1 MPATRLVTDSASDL
15 TREEAAG
22 RGVEIVDLDV
32 RLGEIPPSETR
43 TWPAER
49 FWEEC
54 AKTDALPETS
64 APSPGAFK
72 EAFSRAG
79 EQGADEVV
87 CVTLSSKL
95 SATYQAART
104 AAESLA
110 RELPVRVLDSL
121 SVTIGEGYA
130 VLDGAAVAEAGG
142 SADEVE
148 QAVMATLAGIRMYA
162 TFDTL
167 ENLRK
172 GGRIGGAQ
180 AFVGSLL
187 SIKPVIEF
195 RDGGVEPESRQRTRS
210 RSLRYL
216 ADKARSLGALSRLA
230 VMHAAAPDLEVML
243 DMLAEFYD
251 RDSIKTSYIGP
262 VIGTHAGPGT
272 VGICCQ
278 LA

>member
-1 MPATRLVTDSASDL
+1 MPGTRLVTDSAADL
-15 TREEAAG
+15 EEAELAG
-22 RGVEIVDLDV
+22 RSIEIVHLDV
-32 RLGEIPPSETR
+32 RLGDIGPATTR
-43 TWPAER
+43 SWSPR
-49 FWEEC
+49 QFWEEC
-54 AKTDALPETS
+54 AKTDQLPETS
-64 APSPGAFK
+64 APSPGAFR
-72 EAFSRAG
+72 EAFTRAG
-79 EQGADEVV
+79 EAGADEVV

-95 SATYQAART
+95 SATYQAAQA

-110 RELPVRVLDSL
+110 GELRIRVIDSL
-121 SVTIGEGYA
+121 SVTVGEGFA
-130 VLDGAAVAEAGG
+130 VLDGLAVAEGG
-142 SADEVE
+142 GTADEVE
-148 QAVMATLAGIRMYA
+148 RTVTATLAKIRMFA

-195 RDGGVEPESRQRTRS
+195 RDGAVEPESRQRTRT
-210 RSLRYL
+210 RSLSYL
-216 ADKARSLGALSRLA
+216 AEKARSLGPLARLA

-243 DMLAEFYD
+243 DLLGEFYD
-251 RDSIKTSYIGP
+251 RQAIETNYIGP